1 MAELI
6 KYSTLA
12 PSAQLVPLD
21 FYQILWNTQKF
32 TSKSVSY
39 LECLAVPQFFWLF
52 AEQSLPSWRILGVRF
67 ESWVF
72 AVWCGV
78 NWHNVGYF
86 LTGCVWS
93 LRRPQ
98 DLLLFQSTR
107 GKLSSAQDVSLHAAV
122 CDHLSTLQHPYHWN
136 NCWVFSLGVLPTH
149 RWKVLGFF
157 LRMMHLIIMDSGI
170 GCMLYVIGWFLS
182 ARAVFTTW

>member
-1 MAELI
+1 MCPIWSAWQYRSSFGCLQNNPYHLEEFWGWDLKAEFLLFDVEW
-6 KYSTLA
+6 TDTM
-12 PSAQLVPLD
+12 LD
-21 FYQILWNTQKF
+21 
-32 TSKSVSY
+32 V
-39 LECLAVPQFFWLF
+39 
-52 AEQSLPSWRILGVRF
+52 
-67 ESWVF
+67 
-72 AVWCGV
+72 
-78 NWHNVGYF
+78 F
-86 LTGCVWS
+86 LTGWVWS